1 MCEIHLFKYKLIFL
15 NFLIKKIYDI
25 IMTFM
30 YSFFII
36 DIIINF

>member
-15 NFLIKKIYDI
+15 NFLIKYLKY
-25 IMTFM
+25 MTCM

-36 DIIINF
+36 NIIINF